1 MSVFLQYLSFSIGY
15 RVYVTLVITVSPFP
29 VFRRPWCG
37 RLDVNSVLI
46 IIIIIIIIFSPPAQS
61 RRQEN

>member
-37 RLDVNSVLI
+37 PLDVNSVLI
-46 IIIIIIIIFSPPAQS
+46 IIIIIIIFSLPAQS